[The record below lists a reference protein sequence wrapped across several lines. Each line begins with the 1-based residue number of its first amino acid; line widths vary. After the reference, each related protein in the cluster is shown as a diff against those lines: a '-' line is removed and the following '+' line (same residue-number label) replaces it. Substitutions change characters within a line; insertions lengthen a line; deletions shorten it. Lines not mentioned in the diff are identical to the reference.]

1 MELMIRNAEGTFP
14 EREREYASK
23 KLSRLQRYFNKATRV
38 ELVHSEQKGRHKI
51 EVTVFADEFRI
62 RGEEQEE
69 TVRACIDKVT
79 ELLENRL
86 RRLKTRLVDLHRRR
100 GTREL
105 PAALQEGP
113 TEEGEASKIVER
125 KKFPAKPMSAEE
137 AALEMELL
145 GHPFF
150 AFHNADTGKFAVIY
164 RRRDG
169 HYGLLEPES

>member
-1 MELMIRNAEGTFP
+1 MELVIRNDEGTFP
-14 EREREYASK
+14 EREREYASR
-23 KLSRLQRYFNKATRV
+23 KLGRLQRYFNKATRV

-100 GTREL
+100 GAREV
-105 PAALQEGP
+105 PTALLEEAGG
-113 TEEGEASKIVER
+113 EGEVSKIVER
-125 KKFPAKPMSAEE
+125 KTFPAKPMSAEE

-150 AFHNADTGKFAVIY
+150 AFHNADTGKFAVVY

-169 HYGLLEPES
+169 HYGLLEPET